1 MIDALVKGVSVTY
14 KCYEIIV
21 INVSF
26 PLNNTN
32 VMFWHHC
39 NNLYIFL
46 LEDPNQLNELKSN
59 CNPLSLF
66 QYSLTVPLVTRVA
79 SKPGQRKRPLN
90 AKTTTKTTKKT

>member
-39 NNLYIFL
+39 NNLYIFCYP
-46 LEDPNQLNELKSN
+46 DCDIAVCQLILQE
-59 CNPLSLF
+59 
-66 QYSLTVPLVTRVA
+66 Y
-79 SKPGQRKRPLN
+79 KPQCQGVGYR
-90 AKTTTKTTKKT
+90 

>member
-46 LEDPNQLNELKSN
+46 LEDPN
-59 CNPLSLF
+59 
-66 QYSLTVPLVTRVA
+66 
-79 SKPGQRKRPLN
+79 
-90 AKTTTKTTKKT
+90 

>member
-32 VMFWHHC
+32 GMFWNHC
-39 NNLYIFL
+39 NKLYIFL
-46 LEDPNQLNELKSN
+46 LEDPN
-59 CNPLSLF
+59 
-66 QYSLTVPLVTRVA
+66 
-79 SKPGQRKRPLN
+79 
-90 AKTTTKTTKKT
+90 